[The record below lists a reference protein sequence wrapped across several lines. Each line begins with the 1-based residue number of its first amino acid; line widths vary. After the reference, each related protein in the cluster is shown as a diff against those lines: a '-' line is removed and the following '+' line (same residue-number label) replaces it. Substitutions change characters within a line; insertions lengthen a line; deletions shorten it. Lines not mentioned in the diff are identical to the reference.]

1 MSRKESFDRDSY
13 LGPTWE
19 WIFKRY
25 KNPKLAD
32 FLTARIAKVHR
43 EGYACTSHFR
53 LAEVGN
59 EKEMEAYKEIAAEG
73 C

>member
-1 MSRKESFDRDSY
+1 MGHKEDFNKDFY
-13 LGPTWE
+13 LKSTWE

-32 FLTARIAKVHR
+32 FLTSRIAKVHR
-43 EGYACTSHFR
+43 EGYACTSHLR

-59 EKEMEAYKEIAAEG
+59 EVEMKLYKEIAAEG